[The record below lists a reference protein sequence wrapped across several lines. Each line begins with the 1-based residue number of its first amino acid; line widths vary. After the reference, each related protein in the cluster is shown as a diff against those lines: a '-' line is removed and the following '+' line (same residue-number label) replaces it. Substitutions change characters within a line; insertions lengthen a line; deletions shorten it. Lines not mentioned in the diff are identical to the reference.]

1 MKNSFR
7 FLLLMMVFCL
17 LLSGSACGKDV
28 TDAPSDISTDA
39 STAEDSAPSTPAA
52 KELYYFM
59 LINSAYLTASDQR
72 AVTQIAKSYSD
83 HDVFIIDVKGMKTAI
98 EVREHLRTEAASKTG
113 TLDGIQIMGSS
124 DMVPSFVLDYK
135 VEMKDGAL
143 NVQDAFFSDYFYS
156 DFENDSALLER
167 FNIAD
172 CFSEAW
178 QISFAPRWRVIRLP
192 LGSGEFAQYADNY
205 QAYLTEQKAVRPRIA
220 CFSSSIFRYGQ
231 APAVD
236 DLAYL
241 LERAR
246 DEWRILP
253 EVSLYTNQK
262 GSYLSPVNALGDIGI
277 DTLKAENAKGV
288 TEFFILGHGLQ
299 NQVFRTCFAADGTES
314 QEALFTFEQIPE
326 IFSANSYYLNF
337 HSCSA
342 AQGMDFNMIRT
353 ALNNGCLGSFAATSP
368 MANNGVSCTAS
379 VDEMKESSNFFYF
392 YYAYLN
398 AVHGGATRSQGFL
411 AAQKNMASAL
421 EIYAKDP
428 INYAANY
435 QFGYHNLLTY
445 TNFGI
450 LEPETDAF
458 EDITL
463 GEEPTEKIPLGKEY
477 VFLTQGKET
486 GKTKALT
493 ATLMQEIGCK
503 VTLSNMKA
511 TYLDNGYVRI
521 SFEVKMPEGV
531 ALYFESATEIPYSN
545 VYNYP
550 LVADHCEIIVDIS
563 MAELEKNRDLLIGF
577 LRERG
582 QASIWFLPNLYQALR

>member
-1 MKNSFR
+1 MKNRFR

-17 LLSGSACGKDV
+17 LLSGSACGKDA
-28 TDAPSDISTDA
+28 TDAPSDVSTDA
-39 STAEDSAPSTPAA
+39 STAEDSVLHPPAA
-52 KELYYFM
+52 KERYYFM

-98 EVREHLRTEAASKTG
+98 EVREHLRTEAASKEG

-143 NVQDAFFSDYFYS
+143 NVQDSFFSDYFYS

-172 CFSEAW
+172 CFSKGLE
-178 QISFAPRWRVIRLP
+178 ISFAPRWRVIRLP

-205 QAYLTEQKAVRPRIA
+205 QAYLTEQKRATPRLA

-236 DLAYL
+236 DLAYF
-241 LERAR
+241 LERAQN
-246 DEWRILP
+246 EWKIL
-253 EVSLYTNQK
+253 SSANLYTNQK
-262 GSYLSPVNALGDIGI
+262 GSFLSPAKVLGDIEI
-277 DTLKAENAKGV
+277 DTLKAENAAGV
-288 TEFFILGHGLQ
+288 TEFFILGHGAE
-299 NQVFRTCFAADGTES
+299 NRVVRTFFAEDGTES
-314 QEALFTFEQIPE
+314 QEVLFTFEQIPE
-326 IFSANSYYLNF
+326 IFSANPYYLNF
-337 HSCSA
+337 HSCSVA
-342 AQGMDFNMIRT
+342 EGMDFNMIRT
-353 ALNNGCLGSFAATSP
+353 ALNNGCLGSFAATAT

-398 AVHGGATRSQGFL
+398 AVHGGATRSQGFFE
-411 AAQKNMASAL
+411 AQRNMAAAL
-421 EIYAKDP
+421 EIYAKQGIRP
-428 INYAANY
+428 SANY

-458 EDITL
+458 EDIAS

-486 GKTKALT
+486 GRTKSLT
-493 ATLMQEIGCK
+493 VSLLKESGCK
-503 VTLSNMKA
+503 VTLSNVKA
-511 TYLDNGYVRI
+511 AYLDNGYVRI
-521 SFEVKMPEGV
+521 SFEVKMPKGLS
-531 ALYFESATEIPYSN
+531 LYLESTMEKPYGNVRGIP
-545 VYNYP
+545 V
-550 LVADHCEIIVDIS
+550 LAEHCEVVADLSMEEI
-563 MAELEKNRDLLIGF
+563 EKNRDLLIGF
-577 LRERG
+577 LGESG
-582 QASIWFLPNLYQALR
+582 QASIWFSANLYQALR

>member
-1 MKNSFR
+1 MKNSLR

-17 LLSGSACGKDV
+17 LLSGSACGKDA

-39 STAEDSAPSTPAA
+39 STEEDSVPSPPAA

-72 AVTQIAKSYSD
+72 AVTQIAKSYSN

-98 EVREHLRTEAASKTG
+98 EVREHLRTEAASRTG
-113 TLDGIQIMGSS
+113 TLDGIQIMGSA
-124 DMVPSFVLDYK
+124 DMVPSFLVDYK
-135 VEMKDGAL
+135 IML
-143 NVQDAFFSDYFYS
+143 NGSFSKGDAFFSDYFYS
-156 DFENDSALLER
+156 DFENDSVLLER

-172 CFSEAW
+172 CFSEGME
-178 QISFAPRWRVIRLP
+178 ISFTPCWRVIRLP
-192 LGSGEFAQYADNY
+192 LGSGEFAQYVDNY

-246 DEWRILP
+246 DEWKILP

-262 GSYLSPVNALGDIGI
+262 GSFLSPVKVLGDIGI

-299 NQVFRTCFAADGTES
+299 NQVFRTCFTADGTES

-326 IFSANSYYLNF
+326 MFSANPYYLNF
-337 HSCSA
+337 HSCSV

-379 VDEMKESSNFFYF
+379 VEEMKESSNFFYF
-392 YYAYLN
+392 YYSYLK
-398 AVHGGATRSQGFL
+398 AIHDGATRSQGFFE
-411 AAQKNMASAL
+411 AQKNMAAAL
-421 EIYAKDP
+421 GIYAKEP
-428 INYAANY
+428 INYGKNY

-445 TNFGI
+445 ANFGI
-450 LEPETDAF
+450 LEPETARF
-458 EDITL
+458 EDVAL

-486 GKTKALT
+486 GKTKALS

-511 TYLDNGYVRI
+511 AYLDNGYVRI
-521 SFEVKMPEGV
+521 SFEVKMSEGM
-531 ALYFESATEIPYSN
+531 ALYFESATEKPYSN

-550 LVADHCEIIVDIS
+550 LVSEHCEIVVDVS

-577 LRERG
+577 LVENG
-582 QASIWFLPNLYQALR
+582 KGSIWFLPNLYQALR

>member
-1 MKNSFR
+1 MKHSIR
-7 FLLLMMVFCL
+7 ILVLVLVFCL

-28 TDAPSDISTDA
+28 TDAPLDISTDA
-39 STAEDSAPSTPAA
+39 STAEDSVPQPPVA
-52 KELYYFM
+52 KERYYFM

-72 AVTQIAKSYSD
+72 AVAQIAKSYSD

-98 EVREHLRTEAASKTG
+98 EVREHLRTEAASKEG

-178 QISFAPRWRVIRLP
+178 ELSFAPRWRVIRLP
-192 LGSGEFAQYADNY
+192 LGSGDFAQYVENY
-205 QAYLTEQKAVRPRIA
+205 QAYLTGQKRATPRLA

-236 DLAYL
+236 DLAYF
-241 LERAR
+241 LERAQN
-246 DEWRILP
+246 EWKIL
-253 EVSLYTNQK
+253 SSANLYTNQK
-262 GSYLSPVNALGDIGI
+262 GSFLSPAKVLGDIGV
-277 DTLKAENAKGV
+277 DTLKTENAAGV

-299 NQVFRTCFAADGTES
+299 NQVFRTCFAADGKES
-314 QEALFTFEQIPE
+314 REALFTFEQIPE
-326 IFSANSYYLNF
+326 IFSANPYYLNF
-337 HSCSA
+337 HSCSVA
-342 AQGMDFNMIRT
+342 EGMDFNMIRT

-368 MANNGVSCTAS
+368 MANNGVSCTAL
-379 VDEMKESSNFFYF
+379 VEEMKESSNFFYF
-392 YYAYLN
+392 YYSYLN
-398 AVHGGATRSQGFL
+398 AIHGGATRSQGFL
-411 AAQKNMASAL
+411 EAQKNMAAAL
-421 EIYAKDP
+421 EIYAKQGIQP
-428 INYAANY
+428 SANY

-445 TNFGI
+445 SNFGI
-450 LEPETDAF
+450 FEPEADAF
-458 EDITL
+458 EDAVL

-486 GKTKALT
+486 GGTKALT
-493 ATLMQEIGCK
+493 ASLLKESGCK

-511 TYLDNGYVRI
+511 AYLDNGYVRV
-521 SFEVKMPEGV
+521 SFEVKMPKGLS
-531 ALYFESATEIPYSN
+531 LYLESTMENPYGNVRGIP
-545 VYNYP
+545 V
-550 LVADHCEIIVDIS
+550 LAEHCEVVADLAMEEI
-563 MAELEKNRDLLIGF
+563 EKNRDLLIGF
-577 LRERG
+577 LGDSG
-582 QASIWFLPNLYQALR
+582 QASIWFSANLYQALR

>member
-1 MKNSFR
+1 MKHSIR
-7 FLLLMMVFCL
+7 ILLLTLVFCL
-17 LLSGSACGKDV
+17 LLGGVACGKDAA
-28 TDAPSDISTDA
+28 DASPASSDQA
-39 STAEDSAPSTPAA
+39 STAGGEEQTAPVA
-52 KELYYFM
+52 KDRYYFM
-59 LINSAYLTASDQR
+59 LINSEYLTASDR
-72 AVTQIAKSYSD
+72 AAITRIEKSYVD
-83 HDVFIIDVKGMKTAI
+83 HDVFVIDVKGMKTAT
-98 EVREHLRTEAASKTG
+98 EVRERLRTEAASKEG
-113 TLDGIQIMGSS
+113 TLDGIQIMGSA
-124 DMVPSFVLDYK
+124 DMVPSFLVDYK
-135 VEMKDGAL
+135 IML
-143 NVQDAFFSDYFYS
+143 NGSFSKGEAFFSDYFYS
-156 DFENDSALLER
+156 DFENDSALLEH

-172 CFSEAW
+172 CFSEGRK
-178 QISFAPRWRVIRLP
+178 ISFTPCWRVIRLP

-205 QAYLTEQKAVRPRIA
+205 QAYLTEPKATRPRLA

-246 DEWRILP
+246 DEWKILP

-262 GSYLSPVNALGDIGI
+262 GSFLSPVKVLGDIGI

-299 NQVFRTCFAADGTES
+299 NQVFRTCFTADGTES

-326 IFSANSYYLNF
+326 IFSANPYYLNF
-337 HSCSA
+337 HSCSV
-342 AQGMDFNMIRT
+342 AQGMDFNMIRA

-392 YYAYLN
+392 YYSYLN

-411 AAQKNMASAL
+411 EAQKNMAAAL
-421 EIYAKDP
+421 GIYAKEP
-428 INYAANY
+428 INYGKNY

-450 LEPETDAF
+450 LEPEATHF
-458 EDITL
+458 EDAAL

-486 GKTKALT
+486 GKTKALS

-511 TYLDNGYVRI
+511 AYLDNGYVRI
-521 SFEVKMPEGV
+521 SFEVKMSEGM
-531 ALYFESATEIPYSN
+531 ALCFESATEKPYSN

-550 LVADHCEIIVDIS
+550 LVSEHCEIVVDVS

-577 LRERG
+577 LQGRG
-582 QASIWFLPNLYQALR
+582 KGSIWFLPNLYQILS